1 MGVVSL
7 WRQEV
12 WVDGLTR
19 SRWLHF
25 FWSHRLGLG
34 VLAAAGAVLL
44 FPWYTD
50 NPYTLGLT
58 NRIALMSV
66 AVVGLNLFMGCTGQ
80 ISLGHAAFMAVGA
93 YISGILTVHAGWSPW
108 LALVVA
114 VAAAAG
120 FSLAIGVP
128 LLRLS
133 GHALAMAT
141 LACNVVVHHVLLQE
155 DRWTGGPSGLAG
167 IPPLTA
173 AGWAV
178 DDPVRLHFF
187 LWFVVLVVM
196 FGGLNLV
203 RSLPGRGLM
212 VLAADEVCAACLGVP
227 VARAK
232 VVLWTLSAVLA
243 AVAGSLFAHTYGF
256 VSPDS
261 FGIFV
266 STDLAIM
273 VVLGGMGSVWGSVLG
288 AAVIVLLPEFSE
300 LAEAYK
306 EFVHGGLLVAM
317 LLVAPQGMIRGIR
330 QAVALAWWR
339 AQQGRSDAAA

>member
-1 MGVVSL
+1 MRSPL
-7 WRQEV
+7 EV
-12 WVDGLTR
+12 CVDGLTR
-19 SRWLHF
+19 ARWLHF

-34 VLAAAGAVLL
+34 VLLAAGAVLV
-44 FPWYTD
+44 FPWYMN

-58 NRIALMSV
+58 NRIALMSM
-66 AVVGLNLFMGCTGQ
+66 AVLGLNLFMGCTGQ

-93 YISGILTVHAGWSPW
+93 YTSGILTVHFGWSCW

-114 VAAAAG
+114 VAAAVVL
-120 FSLAIGVP
+120 SLAVGIP

-133 GHALAMAT
+133 GHVLAMAT
-141 LACNVVVHHVLLQE
+141 LACNVVIHHVLLQE
-155 DRWTGGPSGLAG
+155 DQWTGGPSGLAG
-167 IPPLTA
+167 IPPLTV
-173 AGWAV
+173 AGWSV

-187 LWFVVLVVM
+187 LWFGVLAAM
-196 FGGLNLV
+196 FAGLNLL

-212 VLAADEVCAACLGVP
+212 VLAADEVCAACVGVP
-227 VARAK
+227 VVRAK
-232 VVLWTLSAVLA
+232 VFLWTLSAVFA
-243 AVAGSLFAHTYGF
+243 AVAGSLFAHSYGF

-300 LAEAYK
+300 LAETFK
-306 EFVHGGLLVAM
+306 EFVHGGILVAV

-330 QAVALAWWR
+330 QGLGVVACATRQRRCCGLR
-339 AQQGRSDAAA
+339 G

>member
-1 MGVVSL
+1 
-7 WRQEV
+7 
-12 WVDGLTR
+12 
-19 SRWLHF
+19 
-25 FWSHRLGLG
+25 
-34 VLAAAGAVLL
+34 
-44 FPWYTD
+44 
-50 NPYTLGLT
+50 
-58 NRIALMSV
+58 
-66 AVVGLNLFMGCTGQ
+66 
-80 ISLGHAAFMAVGA
+80 
-93 YISGILTVHAGWSPW
+93 
-108 LALVVA
+108 
-114 VAAAAG
+114 
-120 FSLAIGVP
+120 
-128 LLRLS
+128 
-133 GHALAMAT
+133 
-141 LACNVVVHHVLLQE
+141 
-155 DRWTGGPSGLAG
+155 
-167 IPPLTA
+167 
-173 AGWAV
+173 
-178 DDPVRLHFF
+178 
-187 LWFVVLVVM
+187 
-196 FGGLNLV
+196 
-203 RSLPGRGLM
+203 M